1 MARSFLLLEDDYDVD
16 WEVGQDELAPPPHAH
31 RAALRRGGVALTRC
45 PGAPTPTC
53 HVCLSPVERVGT
65 LHPRVRARQEQV
77 AGGSARARL
86 AGAGSCGA
94 VDRDAR

>member
-16 WEVGQDELAPPPHAH
+16 WEVGQDEMVPPPHVH
-31 RAALRRGGVALTRC
+31 RAALRRGGVALARR
-45 PGAPTPTC
+45 PGATAPTC

-65 LHPRVRARQEQV
+65 LHPRVRARQEQA

-86 AGAGSCGA
+86 TDTGSCGA
-94 VDRDAR
+94 AEREAR